1 MNKKIEISIEYE
13 NESISEAVSSSVKPD
28 NFDTPEGVN
37 VETKSEGEVMKTVI
51 EVDGEIETL
60 VNTTEDLLSCV
71 ATAERMI

>member
-1 MNKKIEISIEYE
+1 
-13 NESISEAVSSSVKPD
+13 
-28 NFDTPEGVN
+28 
-37 VETKSEGEVMKTVI
+37 MKTVI